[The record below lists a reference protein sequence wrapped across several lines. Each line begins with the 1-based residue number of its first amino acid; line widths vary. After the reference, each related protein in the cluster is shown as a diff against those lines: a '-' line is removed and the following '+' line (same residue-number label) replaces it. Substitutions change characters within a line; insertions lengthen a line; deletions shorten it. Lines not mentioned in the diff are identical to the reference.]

1 MHVTQI
7 NMAKTGYLFLA
18 KGYKAR
24 EEDIAWMK
32 EFGCDSI
39 VIEEG
44 IKERLRPQ
52 WRKLLTP
59 LKKGDEIVLTRLSNA
74 VRGIR
79 ELGAFLDL
87 CRAYRI
93 RIVSI
98 HDKIDTKN
106 EYFPETT
113 AGEVLDVISRISEEA
128 TKVRRSEGRIIRE
141 LKTQKKEKTKSAPQA
156 GPRKDDHQHVP
167 FGPCHRRHLE
177 GQRLQESDDDL
188 PCAEAQR
195 CRARPPSLPSQNQG
209 RCPRLNERQI

>member
-1 MHVTQI
+1 
-7 NMAKTGYLFLA
+7 MAKTGYLFLA

-52 WRKLLTP
+52 WRKLLTL

-106 EYFPETT
+106 ELFPETT
-113 AGEVLDVISRISEEA
+113 VGEVLDVISRISEEA

-141 LKTQKKEKTKSAPQA
+141 LKTQKKEKTKSALRQDREKMIINMYRSGHAIEDIWRVSGYKSRTPIFRVLQRN
-156 GPRKDDHQHVP
+156 GVELDRRPSPSMTKD
-167 FGPCHRRHLE
+167 
-177 GQRLQESDDDL
+177 SDQD
-188 PCAEAQR
+188 
-195 CRARPPSLPSQNQG
+195 
-209 RCPRLNERQI
+209 

>member
-52 WRKLLTP
+52 WRKLLTL

-106 EYFPETT
+106 ELFPETT

-141 LKTQKKEKTKSAPQA
+141 LKTQKKEKTKSALRQDREKMIINMYRSSAAIRA
-156 GPRKDDHQHVP
+156 G
-167 FGPCHRRHLE
+167 RR
-177 GQRLQESDDDL
+177 SSA
-188 PCAEAQR
+188 C
-195 CRARPPSLPSQNQG
+195 
-209 RCPRLNERQI
+209 

>member
-1 MHVTQI
+1 
-7 NMAKTGYLFLA
+7 MAKTGYLFLA

-52 WRKLLTP
+52 WRKLLTL

-98 HDKIDTKN
+98 HDRIDTKD
-106 EYFPETT
+106 ELFPDTT
-113 AGEVLDVISRISEEA
+113 AGSVIDTISRISEES
-128 TKVRRSEGRIIRE
+128 TKVRRSEGRIVRN
-141 LKTQKKEKTKSAPQA
+141 LKSERKERTKSALKMDREKMIVNMYKSGHAVDDIWKVSGYKSRTSVFRVLRRA
-156 GPRKDDHQHVP
+156 GVEPNRKP
-167 FGPCHRRHLE
+167 TSGSRH
-177 GQRLQESDDDL
+177 ESD
-188 PCAEAQR
+188 EQ
-195 CRARPPSLPSQNQG
+195 
-209 RCPRLNERQI
+209 E

>member
-1 MHVTQI
+1 MYHLNCHGIFV
-7 NMAKTGYLFLA
+7 FLAAA

-52 WRKLLTP
+52 WRKLLTL

-98 HDKIDTKN
+98 HDRIDTKN

-141 LKTQKKEKTKSAPQA
+141 LKTQKKEKTKSALRQDREKMIINMYRSGHAIEDIWRVSGYKSRTTIFRVLKRNGVELDRRPS
-156 GPRKDDHQHVP
+156 PSMTKD
-167 FGPCHRRHLE
+167 
-177 GQRLQESDDDL
+177 SDQD
-188 PCAEAQR
+188 
-195 CRARPPSLPSQNQG
+195 
-209 RCPRLNERQI
+209 

>member
-1 MHVTQI
+1 
-7 NMAKTGYLFLA
+7 MAKTGYLFLA

-52 WRKLLTP
+52 WRKLLTL

-87 CRAYRI
+87 CRAYKI

-98 HDKIDTKN
+98 HDRIDTKN
-106 EYFPETT
+106 ELFPETT

-128 TKVRRSEGRIIRE
+128 TKVRRSEGRIIRN
-141 LKTQKKEKTKSAPQA
+141 LKSQKKEKTKSALRLDREKMIINMYRSGHA
-156 GPRKDDHQHVP
+156 VDDIWKVSGYKSRTTI
-167 FGPCHRRHLE
+167 FRVLKRNGVELDRRPSPASK
-177 GQRLQESDDDL
+177 ESD
-188 PCAEAQR
+188 
-195 CRARPPSLPSQNQG
+195 QN
-209 RCPRLNERQI
+209 